1 MAMQSSSECLKL
13 VQACE
18 GFRAS
23 PYRCPAGVPTIGYGS
38 TRYADGRPVRLTDPP
53 ITRAQADAILR
64 QTLKEYEAAVNRYV
78 LVPINQN
85 QFDALVDF
93 AYNAGAQ
100 NLKNST
106 LLKLLNSGRYAQ
118 AASEFDKW
126 VFAGPQRLDGLVKRR
141 GLEKQLFLQPEPGP

>member
-1 MAMQSSSECLKL
+1 MQSSIECLKL

-38 TRYADGRPVRLTDPP
+38 TRYANGRPIP
-53 ITRAQADAILR
+53 RAQADAILR
-64 QTLKEYEAAVNRYV
+64 QALKEYEAAVNRYV

-106 LLKLLNSGRYAQ
+106 LLKLLNSGCYAQ
-118 AASEFDKW
+118 AAQEFDKW
-126 VFAGPQRLDGLVKRR
+126 VFAGSQRLDGLVKRR
-141 GLEKQLFLQPEPGP
+141 SLEKQLFLQPEPGP